1 MTHIIDG
8 RPGHTVRGHTKHTE
22 AKWMTAEE
30 LGKCLGNKTGPAVR
44 EALAEMGYGCLVS
57 KKPKP
62 DAVKKGLVREYH
74 NNGKKFYKWK
84 RKEILPILKDF
95 YAEENKDAPSELQVA

>member
-8 RPGHTVRGHTKHTE
+8 RPEHTVREATKHRE
-22 AKWMTAEE
+22 ARWMTAEE
-30 LGKCLGNKTGPAVR
+30 LGKHLGGRTGATVR
-44 EALAEMGYGCLVS
+44 VALADMGYGCLEA

-62 DAVKKGLVREYH
+62 EAVKKGLVREYH

-84 RKEILPILKDF
+84 RKEMLPLLKEYF
-95 YAEENKDAPSELQVA
+95 AEPEEIASVA